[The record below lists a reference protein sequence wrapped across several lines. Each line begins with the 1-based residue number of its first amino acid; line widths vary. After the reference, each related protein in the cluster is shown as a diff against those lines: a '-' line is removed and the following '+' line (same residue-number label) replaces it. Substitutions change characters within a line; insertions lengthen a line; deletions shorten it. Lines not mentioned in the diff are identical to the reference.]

1 MTAIITKDNL
11 FRATRSKA
19 ETKAQVTDN
28 AARAIIDAEVDSREA
43 KTERLR
49 QARMKM
55 EADQAETAEATP
67 AKKTRATTKPAAKAK
82 APAKTKAPAK
92 AKATAAK
99 KA

>member
-1 MTAIITKDNL
+1 M
-11 FRATRSKA
+11 
-19 ETKAQVTDN
+19 TDN

-55 EADQAETAEATP
+55 EADQAESGEAAP
-67 AKKTRATTKPAAKAK
+67 PKKMRAKAKPAAKAK
-82 APAKTKAPAK
+82 APAKAK
-92 AKATAAK
+92 AAK